1 MLLFSCS
8 PANRHIENEQ
18 ENWCLPPLL
27 KGTIPLGEEAW
38 IKATM
43 VHDDSKLA
51 FPPRRWKKMV
61 ETGWSKSERV
71 ELLFA
76 RETADDR
83 NFGSHKPQKKT
94 LKLLFIITIKKNSK
108 LCCLLKTGLK

>member
-76 RETADDR
+76 RETADDKE
-83 NFGSHKPQKKT
+83 FWFAQTSEKKH
-94 LKLLFIITIKKNSK
+94 
-108 LCCLLKTGLK
+108 